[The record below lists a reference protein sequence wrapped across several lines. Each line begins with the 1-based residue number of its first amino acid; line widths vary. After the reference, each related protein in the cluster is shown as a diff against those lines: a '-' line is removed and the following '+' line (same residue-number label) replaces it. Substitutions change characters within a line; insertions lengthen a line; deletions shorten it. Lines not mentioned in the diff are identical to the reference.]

1 MKKILGKTDDV
12 DDALK
17 RLDVLTKEENLMT
30 AARTLEVAQHADDKI
45 TIIEEVLQDVNGNVR
60 ATQEVI
66 SDTAG
71 DVKETKVL
79 AHHVDDNVT
88 VIKELTYELRSD
100 ADVIKGDTRS
110 VSDNI
115 KLTNHGAHHFSVST
129 DTYPSFL
136 PYTDLAMDQMQR
148 SLLLTL
154 SSFII
159 VVETCSQGICREINF
174 EHGSLL
180 RILPST
186 IILHVAPITTE
197 QQSGLSEVVHSK
209 NG

>member
-60 ATQEVI
+60 ATQELTCLVDRNVTATKEVI

-71 DVKETKVL
+71 DIKETKVL

-100 ADVIKGDTRS
+100 VDTIRVDTRN
-110 VSDNI
+110 VNDNI
-115 KLTNHGAHHFSVST
+115 KVTKHGAPLFFSF
-129 DTYPSFL
+129 Y
-136 PYTDLAMDQMQR
+136 R
-148 SLLLTL
+148 
-154 SSFII
+154 
-159 VVETCSQGICREINF
+159 
-174 EHGSLL
+174 
-180 RILPST
+180 
-186 IILHVAPITTE
+186 HVPIFSYHTPI
-197 QQSGLSEVVHSK
+197 
-209 NG
+209 